1 MIYIL
6 IRHGESEQNIG
17 NANGMI
23 DPNIPLTDYGL
34 NQADKLGQYIYMNR
48 KELGIDNS
56 SILFFSPYMR
66 TQETKNKILE
76 KNNYITFCNE
86 EILLTEIQCGDFTGY
101 TMKQYSELNP
111 MEYEKFMLYKKNMSR
126 FWYKYPN
133 GESPFDV
140 SIRANSFLQ
149 KVSICNSTVVIVSHF
164 HVLKVLQMLL
174 MSENLEWYE
183 HESGKSNCEMR
194 IIENGQLL
202 QSIQFNL

>member
-1 MIYIL
+1 MRYIL

-23 DPNIPLTDYGL
+23 DAIIPLTDYGL
-34 NQADKLGQYIYMNR
+34 TQADKLGQYIYKNR
-48 KELGIDNS
+48 KELGIDSNS
-56 SILFFSPYMR
+56 SLFFSPYMR

-76 KNNYITFCNE
+76 KNNYITSCNE
-86 EILLTEIQCGDFTGY
+86 EILLTEIQCGNFTGY
-101 TMKQYSELNP
+101 TNKQYSELNP
-111 MEYEKFMLYKKNMSR
+111 AEYEKFKLYKKNMSR

-140 SIRANSFLQ
+140 SIRVNSFLQ
-149 KVSICNSTVVIVSHF
+149 KISGGNSTVVIVSHF

-174 MSENLEWYE
+174 MGENLEWYE
-183 HESGKSNCEMR
+183 YESGMDNCEMR

-202 QSIQFNL
+202 QSIQLNL